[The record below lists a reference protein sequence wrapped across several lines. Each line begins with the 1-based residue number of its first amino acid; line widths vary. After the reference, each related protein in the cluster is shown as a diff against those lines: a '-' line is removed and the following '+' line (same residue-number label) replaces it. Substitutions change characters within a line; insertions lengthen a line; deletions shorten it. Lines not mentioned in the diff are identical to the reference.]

1 MHMYPEGDAAS
12 DEVVGEDD
20 EGGAVERRRAADVA
34 VAVVQQLVDAG
45 VSVTG
50 KGDLG
55 IPRPI
60 PFQHYE
66 LFLTRDGNLLPAI
79 HAHTHEHKH
88 SPTKK
93 LSKIQTFLLI
103 FSFFLLK

>member
-1 MHMYPEGDAAS
+1 MYPEGDAAS
-12 DEVVGEDD
+12 EEVVGEDD

-50 KGDLG
+50 KGDLC

-79 HAHTHEHKH
+79 HAHTH
-88 SPTKK
+88 TRTQTLTNKK
-93 LSKIQTFLLI
+93 LSKIPNVLVDL
-103 FSFFLLK
+103 FFLLK